1 MSRRHYRYSLD
12 RRDAKIAGVCA
23 TIGNRVGVDPT
34 FVRIGFVAI
43 PLLTP
48 MTFVQALVVYAVL
61 GIILALQLGKRTKD
75 AAGESE
81 FERMGS
87 MFSRRPSVHD
97 MRTKLDENDRRR
109 MAVDHHL
116 SKQNDE
122 LAREIEAL
130 REEK

>member
-1 MSRRHYRYSLD
+1 MSRRRYQYSLD

-23 TIGNRVGVDPT
+23 TIGNRIGVDPT

-61 GIILALQLGKRTKD
+61 GVFLAVQMGRRRTD
-75 AAGESE
+75 APESE
-81 FERMGS
+81 FDRMGS
-87 MFSRRPSVHD
+87 LFSRRPSVHA
-97 MRTKLDENDRRR
+97 MRTELDATDRRR

-122 LAREIEAL
+122 LAREIDAL
-130 REEK
+130 REDK